1 MVMNNLSAP
10 DMGVVMAVISS
21 CHLFWTL
28 SLQALQLEVNQAV
41 PYRDLGVLIAP
52 CLVGDGAACG
62 GLL

>member
-1 MVMNNLSAP
+1 MSNLSAL
-10 DMGVVMAVISS
+10 DMGVAMAAISS
-21 CHLFWTL
+21 CHIFWTL

-41 PYRDLGVLIAP
+41 PYRDLGVLLAP